1 MNNID
6 YMNPSEVFQA
16 IARHARETDQ
26 RWEARIRLA
35 EEQAAAD
42 REHDRLCR
50 VAALYL
56 DGEEHAVVR
65 TVHDRHHSR
74 DYAISLCDDRVQVRL
89 VRSEHQLAEPTCEE
103 VEAALEGLDDE
114 QVRLKDGRTLEVSL
128 KGLAASM
135 ALAKLDD
142 EQAAEAYGDLGFHL
156 PAGVPRTPLD
166 GA

>member
-1 MNNID
+1 MIID
-6 YMNPSEVFQA
+6 YMNPVEVFQA
-16 IARHARETDQ
+16 IARHASETV
-26 RWEARIRLA
+26 ARQAARARLA
-35 EEQAAAD
+35 EEQDAAD
-42 REHDRLCR
+42 AEHDRLCR

-65 TVHDRHHSR
+65 TIHDRHIDR
-74 DYAISLCDDRVQVRL
+74 NYAISLCDDRVQVRL
-89 VRSEHQLAEPTCEE
+89 VRSEHQLAEPTYAE
-103 VEAALEGLDDE
+103 VEAALEGPDDE
-114 QVRLKDGRTLEVSL
+114 QVQLKDGRTLGLTV

-142 EQAAEAYGDLGFHL
+142 EQAAEAYDDLGFHL